1 MFSRDEKDNPGP
13 VVCRRAPDTDWPDS
27 SSTTP
32 ARISPCSKRTRYSAG
47 RRLNS
52 YRCQSITLGAC
63 PSPEI
68 QTRTRL
74 NSFPASGTS
83 AFPSTSVVRSIR
95 GEFVSVRPQYVTI
108 IRAPA
113 NAWPSAAAT
122 TLSRRCVATIVSCV
136 EASVPACANKTGDI
150 PLVGAAVWFAERSFA
165 LVAGRFPVCHNNW
178 ATTAIATTPPAAPS
192 AMRALNHAISR
203 RASLIIA
210 VTAAGTLALP
220 GLASVLMTL
229 PSPSGAARKE

>member
-1 MFSRDEKDNPGP
+1 MFSRDEKENPGP

-47 RRLNS
+47 QRLNS

-95 GEFVSVRPQYVTI
+95 GELVSVRPSTSQS
-108 IRAPA
+108 
-113 NAWPSAAAT
+113 SAHQPT
-122 TLSRRCVATIVSCV
+122 NGRQPRQQLSA
-136 EASVPACANKTGDI
+136 E
-150 PLVGAAVWFAERSFA
+150 GALR
-165 LVAGRFPVCHNNW
+165 P
-178 ATTAIATTPPAAPS
+178 
-192 AMRALNHAISR
+192 
-203 RASLIIA
+203 
-210 VTAAGTLALP
+210 
-220 GLASVLMTL
+220 
-229 PSPSGAARKE
+229 